1 VTIALRSE
9 HRTTGALAGTGST
22 GHAMPAPNTHGGV
35 PTHLLMEAGRAS
47 LDDLVAGLER
57 GLYVTRFHYTNV
69 VHPVTTSITGMT
81 RDGTFLVEDGRIV
94 GGVRNLR
101 FTQSCLDALAGCEE
115 VGRDVELATD
125 LFYGASLAPAV
136 RLAGFTFTSTTAY

>member
-1 VTIALRSE
+1 MN
-9 HRTTGALAGTGST
+9 AGDAT
-22 GHAMPAPNTHGGV
+22 
-35 PTHLLMEAGRAS
+35 
-47 LDDLVAGLER
+47 LDELIAGLDR

-69 VHPVTTSITGMT
+69 VHPVSTSITGMT

-101 FTQSCLDALAGCEE
+101 FTQSCLDALAGCEA

>member
-1 VTIALRSE
+1 MN
-9 HRTTGALAGTGST
+9 AGTD
-22 GHAMPAPNTHGGV
+22 
-35 PTHLLMEAGRAS
+35 S
-47 LDDLVAGLER
+47 LDELVAGLER

-101 FTQSCLDALAGCEE
+101 FTQSCLDALSGCEAI
-115 VGRDVELATD
+115 GSDAQLTGD
-125 LFYGASLAPAV
+125 LDDGNVLAPPV
-136 RLAGFTFTSTTAY
+136 RLSGFSFTSTTAY